1 MSTIY
6 SQPPE
11 WNKEGTAPPLDKR
24 NAGWQAQNRVPASWL
39 NWFWNRTYK
48 SLLEIANAFVGHRDA
63 SAPHSGHETK
73 TGATAKV
80 QSHSDRKTEVHGVEF
95 GSYVAKTS
103 RQDQRIGWTDVQ
115 DKPEVFPV
123 ESHGHDDRYY
133 SKTESN
139 ERYALRV
146 HGHGAGDLPKA
157 STSAPGIVQLTSART
172 STSEQ
177 LALTARAM
185 DSHRGSSD
193 HDIRYYTKQQVDQ
206 LVEGA
211 GAVYVQPTAP
221 SGAPEGAVWIEV

>member
-6 SQPPE
+6 TDPPE
-11 WNKEGTAPPLDKR
+11 WHAEGSPPPQDKR
-24 NAGWQAQNRVPASWL
+24 NAGWLPKDRVPASWL
-39 NWFWNRTYK
+39 NWFWNRTCR
-48 SLLEIANAFVGHRDA
+48 SLVEIANAFAGHRDA
-63 SAPHSGHETK
+63 TAPHSGHETK
-73 TGATAKV
+73 EGAT
-80 QSHSDRKTEVHGVEF
+80 QRIQTHEDRKSGVHGVPLDR
-95 GSYVAKTS
+95 YVATTS
-103 RQDQRIGWTDVQ
+103 REDQQVGWGDVQ